1 MPTKN
6 AAIDSIS
13 IEVAKEL
20 GLSPDLV
27 KTVNRMQWRFLLETI
42 QSESNDP
49 VQLIYLGKFVR
60 NKKFKD
66 GSKIKRDFHRFQ
78 KPDIS

>member
-6 AAIDSIS
+6 AAIDAIS
-13 IEVAKEL
+13 IEVAEEL
-20 GLSPDLV
+20 GLSSDIV
-27 KTVNRMQWRFLLETI
+27 KTINRMQWRFLLETI
-42 QSESNDP
+42 QSESDSP

-60 NKKFKD
+60 NKKFKN
-66 GSKIKRDFHRFQ
+66 GNNVKRDFFRFQ